1 MSLLALQFVYLLAAV
16 GYNLVSLRL
25 EKRGGRPLAPTN
37 IGAAL
42 IVFAVYAGV
51 LAAGLGGVEVLYRIG
66 MGLFAVLL
74 TLTGILPHLQRGPS
88 RRYRSTA
95 AWLGAILINLGGVLA
110 TVAGAVFGA
119 GG

>member
-1 MSLLALQFVYLLAAV
+1 MSLIGLQCVYLLAAV
-16 GYNLVSLRL
+16 GYNLVSLGL
-25 EKRGGRPLAPTN
+25 KKRDGRPLAPTN
-37 IGAAL
+37 ARAAL
-42 IVFAVYAGV
+42 IVFAVYAG
-51 LAAGLGGVEVLYRIG
+51 LLTAGVGGLEIPYRIG

-74 TLTGILPHLQRGPS
+74 TLTGIAPHLQRGPS

-95 AWLGAILINLGGVLA
+95 AWAGAILINLTGVAA